1 MIIKNIRLN
10 ASLFI
15 FFFLTL
21 ELSSNSMIS
30 NLKIPNGFKIDIFA
44 EGIKSPRQI
53 AEGSLYIFTASG
65 AKGEIYALLDTNQN
79 NSIDTYRT
87 IATGLFDSRGVTF
100 KDGDLYFAEVDK
112 IWVIRDIEPWL
123 NSNNEGLPEKEL
135 ITDNLPSNPWHGWKW
150 IKFGPDNKL
159 YVPVGAPC
167 NVCLQELEDD
177 SRFAS
182 IMRLNNDNWEYV
194 ARGVRNSI
202 GFDWHPVTQELYF
215 ADNGR
220 DWLGDD
226 SPSCELNVVKKDD
239 SFYGFPFIHA
249 TDVIDPQY
257 GDASKEFIP
266 PILELGAH
274 VAPTGVAFYSNDH
287 FPDEYQNTL
296 FITLHGSWNRMS
308 HPSGYTVVAVTTDKK
323 GNVTG
328 YKDFITG
335 FLQGKKAWGR
345 PSAPFVMSDGSLLVS
360 DDKYDVI
367 YRVTY
372 NPDFKI

>member
-167 NVCLQELEDD
+167 
-177 SRFAS
+177 
-182 IMRLNNDNWEYV
+182 MYV
-194 ARGVRNSI
+194 
-202 GFDWHPVTQELYF
+202 
-215 ADNGR
+215 
-220 DWLGDD
+220 
-226 SPSCELNVVKKDD
+226 
-239 SFYGFPFIHA
+239 
-249 TDVIDPQY
+249 
-257 GDASKEFIP
+257 
-266 PILELGAH
+266 
-274 VAPTGVAFYSNDH
+274 
-287 FPDEYQNTL
+287 
-296 FITLHGSWNRMS
+296 
-308 HPSGYTVVAVTTDKK
+308 
-323 GNVTG
+323 
-328 YKDFITG
+328 
-335 FLQGKKAWGR
+335 
-345 PSAPFVMSDGSLLVS
+345 
-360 DDKYDVI
+360 
-367 YRVTY
+367 
-372 NPDFKI
+372 FKS